1 MPMEMRK
8 LAFTQDELQAALV
21 NYAFRQEMKMPPSG
35 VERLEVKED
44 KKRKFTTVQMVFP
57 RESGSEERKRIVF
70 TEEQVAAAII
80 MYCKMHEIPL
90 PRNARKT
97 LSAENG
103 SVAIIMS
110 LDWDKVEK
118 VRK

>member
-21 NYAFRQEMKMPPSG
+21 NYALRSEIKLPNANI
-35 VERLEVKED
+35 EKIRVKEED
-44 KKRKFTTVQMVFP
+44 DEKKTTSVTLVYP
-57 RESGSEERKRIVF
+57 ASESGNDLRSVEFSEAQIG
-70 TEEQVAAAII
+70 AAII
-80 MYCKMHEIPL
+80 LYCKNLSIPL

-97 LSAENG
+97 LSAENE

-110 LDWDKVEK
+110 VDWDKVEK
-118 VRK
+118 